1 MHQLV
6 LLAGLRLP
14 DVWTDRVCTLTSY
27 YKQDNL
33 LGTMPHKYNLRK
45 RRKIVY
51 YTPQNRR
58 INRAAFLFF
67 TKYIRRFNALQVIH
81 VVDAETQTVRAL
93 IKGHRP
99 FFQVF
104 HLWVRFN

>member
-1 MHQLV
+1 MHMLV

-14 DVWTDRVCTLTSY
+14 DICTDRARTLTSY

-67 TKYIRRFNALQVIH
+67 TNYIRRFDALQVIH
-81 VVDAETQTVRAL
+81 VVDAETQTVRG
-93 IKGHRP
+93 INEVHRP

-104 HLWVRFN
+104 HLLVRFN